1 MFLRILFFAIL
12 GYILVSFDNIQTIV
26 AGIAIFIVGMFF
38 MEEGFKNFAGGT
50 MQNILRNWTN
60 STPKAIATGFI
71 ATTAVQSSSLLSL
84 IIISFLSAGILTLT
98 QSVGVIFGS
107 NIGSTT
113 TAWIVSLLGVK
124 IDIAHYAYMIV
135 VFGVASKFI
144 KGKTAQGVGDA
155 LLGIGFVF
163 LGIDL
168 MKDGFESMKEGIN
181 LAQYH
186 IDGILGVITYVFV
199 GIIITIVIQSSAA
212 TMTLVIVAI
221 SSGQIQYIDGVALA
235 IGANIGTTIT
245 AVIGAIGS
253 NADGKRLALIHFSFN
268 VVTAIIVVILINP
281 VMSIVDMLAPMI
293 GIGNTDLAMKISL
306 FHTVFNITGVL
317 ILSPF
322 IPYFVK
328 ILENSFNDPKLK
340 NGQPKYLNMQL
351 IDTPVT
357 AITGI
362 KKESEHL
369 YHNSLE
375 IIIHGLSLHRK
386 DVFSD
391 KAIQQ
396 IISESKKPIEIDID
410 RMYQVTVK
418 SLYGEIIKYSSL
430 AQEKMAVADS
440 KYIYS
445 LKIVN
450 RGMVRAIKDIEK
462 IQENM
467 NTFINHENNYVRH
480 EYNFLREKII
490 KILRELKQVKES
502 KNFTESLLAIEILKG
517 EMADIDIIAN
527 GRLDGMIRA
536 GQVDTKMA
544 TSLIND
550 SIYIYNVAN
559 RLLEFAETVWADNE
573 ILREYNNN

>member
-1 MFLRILFFAIL
+1 VLSKFLFFGIL
-12 GYILVSFDNIQTIV
+12 AYVLVSFDNIQTIV

-38 MEEGFKNFAGGT
+38 MEDGFKNFAGGT

-60 STPKAIATGFI
+60 STPKAITTGFI

-84 IIISFLSAGILTLT
+84 IIISFLSTGILTLN
-98 QSVGVIFGS
+98 QAIGVIFGS

-124 IDIAHYAYMIV
+124 IDIAHYAMMII
-135 VFGVASKFI
+135 VFGVASKFV

-168 MKDGFESMKEGIN
+168 MKDGFDSMKDGIN
-181 LAQYH
+181 LAEYH
-186 IDGILGVITYVFV
+186 INGLLGIITYVIV

-221 SSGQIQYIDGVALA
+221 SSNQIAYIDGVALA
-235 IGANIGTTIT
+235 IGANIGTTLT

-253 NADGKRLALIHFSFN
+253 NANGKKLALVHFTFN
-268 VVTAIIVVILINP
+268 VVTAIILIILIQP
-281 VMSIVDMLAPMI
+281 MVALIDLIAPLI
-293 GIGNTDLAMKISL
+293 GIATTDLAMKLSL

-322 IPYFVK
+322 IPFFVK
-328 ILENSFNDPKLK
+328 ILEKTFIDPKLK
-340 NGQPKYLNMQL
+340 SGEPKYLNMES
-351 IDTPVT
+351 IETSVT
-357 AITGI
+357 SITAI

-375 IIIHGLSLHRK
+375 IIVHGLSLHNK
-386 DVFSD
+386 DIFSE
-391 KAIQQ
+391 KAIKQ
-396 IISESKKPIEIDID
+396 IIAESQKPVDIDID

-418 SLYGEIIKYSSL
+418 NLYGEIIKFSSL
-430 AQEKMAVADS
+430 AQEKMTVIDI

-462 IQENM
+462 IQDNM
-467 NTFINHENNYVRH
+467 NSFIYNENNYIRH
-480 EYNFLREKII
+480 EYNLLREKMI
-490 KILRELKQVKES
+490 KIFRELRKIEES
-502 KNFTESLLAIEILKG
+502 QNFTDSLLSLEMLKK
-517 EMADIDIIAN
+517 EMADIDTIAN
-527 GRLDGMIRA
+527 GRLDRMIRE
-536 GQVDTKMA
+536 GQIDTKMA

-550 SIYIYNVAN
+550 SMYIYNVAN

>member
-1 MFLRILFFAIL
+1 VLSKFLFFGIL
-12 GYILVSFDNIQTIV
+12 AYVLVSFDNIQTIV

-38 MEEGFKNFAGGT
+38 MEDGFKNFAGGT

-60 STPKAIATGFI
+60 STPKAITTGFI

-84 IIISFLSAGILTLT
+84 IIISFLSTGILTLN
-98 QSVGVIFGS
+98 QAIGVIFGS

-124 IDIAHYAYMIV
+124 IDIAHYAMMII
-135 VFGVASKFI
+135 VFGVASKFV

-168 MKDGFESMKEGIN
+168 MKDGFDSMKDGIN
-181 LAQYH
+181 LAEYH
-186 IDGILGVITYVFV
+186 INGLLGIITYVIV

-221 SSGQIQYIDGVALA
+221 SSNQIAYIDGVALA
-235 IGANIGTTIT
+235 IGANIGTTLT

-253 NADGKRLALIHFSFN
+253 NANGKKLALVHFTFN
-268 VVTAIIVVILINP
+268 VVTAIILIILIQP
-281 VMSIVDMLAPMI
+281 MVALIDLIAPLI
-293 GIGNTDLAMKISL
+293 GIATTDLAMKLSL

-322 IPYFVK
+322 IPFFVK
-328 ILENSFNDPKLK
+328 ILEKTFIDPKLK
-340 NGQPKYLNMQL
+340 SGEPKYLNMES
-351 IDTPVT
+351 IETSVT
-357 AITGI
+357 SITAI

-375 IIIHGLSLHRK
+375 IIVHGLSLHNK
-386 DVFSD
+386 DIFSE
-391 KAIQQ
+391 KAIKQ
-396 IISESKKPIEIDID
+396 IIAESQKPVDIDID

-418 SLYGEIIKYSSL
+418 NLYGEIIKFSSL
-430 AQEKMAVADS
+430 AQEKMTVIDI

-462 IQENM
+462 IQDNI
-467 NTFINHENNYVRH
+467 NSFIHHENNYIRH
-480 EYNFLREKII
+480 EYNLLREKMI
-490 KILRELKQVKES
+490 KIFRELRKIEES
-502 KNFTESLLAIEILKG
+502 QNFTDSLLSLEMLKK
-517 EMADIDIIAN
+517 EMADIDTIAN
-527 GRLDGMIRA
+527 GRLDRMIRE
-536 GQVDTKMA
+536 GQIDTKMA

-550 SIYIYNVAN
+550 SMYIYNVAN

>member
-1 MFLRILFFAIL
+1 MLSKFLFFGIL
-12 GYILVSFDNIQTIV
+12 AYVLVSFDNIQTIV

-60 STPKAIATGFI
+60 STPKAITTGFI

-84 IIISFLSAGILTLT
+84 IIISFLSAGILTLN
-98 QSVGVIFGS
+98 QAIGVVFGS

-124 IDIAHYAYMIV
+124 IDIAHYAMMII
-135 VFGVASKFI
+135 VFGVASKFV
-144 KGKTAQGVGDA
+144 KGKTAQGIGDA

-168 MKDGFESMKEGIN
+168 MKDGFDSMKNGIN
-181 LAQYH
+181 LAEYH
-186 IDGILGVITYVFV
+186 INGILGIITYVIV

-221 SSGQIQYIDGVALA
+221 SSNQIAYIDGVALA

-245 AVIGAIGS
+245 AVIGAISS
-253 NADGKRLALIHFSFN
+253 NADGKKLALVHFTFN
-268 VVTAIIVVILINP
+268 VVTAIIVVILIQP
-281 VMSIVDMLAPMI
+281 MVALIDLIAPLV
-293 GIGNTDLAMKISL
+293 GIATTDLAMKLSL

-322 IPYFVK
+322 IPFFVK
-328 ILENSFNDPKLK
+328 ILEDTFIDPKLK
-340 NGQPKYLNMQL
+340 SGEPKFLNMQS
-351 IDTPVT
+351 IETSVT
-357 AITGI
+357 SITAI

-375 IIIHGLSLHRK
+375 IIVHGLSLHRK
-386 DVFSD
+386 DVFSE
-391 KAIQQ
+391 KAIKQ
-396 IISESKKPIEIDID
+396 IIAESQKPVDIDID
-410 RMYQVTVK
+410 QMYQVTVK
-418 SLYGEIIKYSSL
+418 NLYGEIIKFSSL
-430 AQEKMAVADS
+430 AQEKMTVIDI

-450 RGMVRAIKDIEK
+450 RGIVRAIKDIEK
-462 IQENM
+462 IQDNM
-467 NTFINHENNYVRH
+467 NGFINHENNYIRH
-480 EYNFLREKII
+480 EYNLLREKMI
-490 KILRELKQVKES
+490 KIFRELRKIEES
-502 KNFTESLLAIEILKG
+502 QNFTDSLLSLEMLKK
-517 EMADIDIIAN
+517 EMTDIDTIAN
-527 GRLDGMIRA
+527 GRLDGMIRER
-536 GQVDTKMA
+536 QIDTKMA